1 MCECCNVGDDVV
13 LVMGGILNNMIDWM
27 IEGQYKV
34 ITENNLVQDYVTVLL
49 GILVEQLQKSAY
61 KQGDSQVRE
70 VDECGVRVSKLMV

>member
-1 MCECCNVGDDVV
+1 
-13 LVMGGILNNMIDWM
+13 M

>member
-1 MCECCNVGDDVV
+1 
-13 LVMGGILNNMIDWM
+13 MGGILNNMIDWM

-70 VDECGVRVSKLMV
+70 EDECGFRVSKLMV